1 MQRFKE
7 IMLNYL
13 KDAYKQLIVLASLIV
28 VAFSC
33 MAIANGVQSGF
44 GSIRIE
50 TGVINTTLIDDES
63 KKVNIGYKLYIP
75 KGVDQDHKAP
85 AVLCLH
91 GYQNDHETNAAYA
104 IEMARRGCV
113 ALSIDEYGHGATDAG
128 MIERGYVNHKV
139 KVNYGYESDGTG
151 FEKNY
156 VKVSGPTRYKVMMNF
171 SNLSFF
177 SDLYTKSY
185 DFKTGKTIE
194 NSEQVRDSSMGGTAA
209 YAYLASLPYVDN
221 TSMAVTGHS
230 MGTWAAW
237 TVSAAYADSEI
248 MPKATALQCGEL
260 FKTTR
265 DSLGRLAYEREEY
278 VLDDN
283 GNHKIDTDG
292 KEQTKKTL
300 IPFNNVLLLSAK
312 YDEFNYF
319 RDYIKTPIKADTV
332 KDEIRTNFLN
342 VSEDEAEFNKTFH
355 QDFKKGTS
363 VRNEYIITN
372 HRLTTHDKHAVKT
385 VIEWFS
391 NALNVNTKLESTDQ
405 VFMVKEVLV
414 LIAMLCG
421 IASAVALIMCLK
433 PVPFFKSVFNGVPN
447 RPEKV
452 KTGKKW
458 WIGALIT
465 IAISA
470 FTYPF
475 LTQLGHGLL
484 PLPEVL
490 FKMTIG
496 NGFWTW
502 YLFLILVMLGFTLIP
517 WFKQKKQGTLNR
529 DFVDL
534 GFARDDEQHK
544 GHFDWGL
551 LGKSALLAFDGV
563 LFMYLQVI
571 ICQAAFSLDYRFIW
585 PFFEGFSW
593 SRFGQ
598 FMLYI
603 PMFALFF
610 ILNNSRI
617 FAANRCAN
625 TEEEGFV
632 GFIKCWWKYALC
644 MAGGIILL
652 CLIEYIPFFMQIGPG
667 ADLLFSTTFGGPFM
681 SLLIV
686 FLPQV
691 LVFSVV
697 CTYLYRKS
705 GNAFLGALVVAM
717 LSCWIVTGGS
727 AMLYA

>member
-1 MQRFKE
+1 MKKFLE
-7 IMLNYL
+7 ILSNYV
-13 KDAYKQLIVLASLIV
+13 KAAYKQLIVLGSLLIV
-28 VAFSC
+28 SFTC
-33 MAIANGVQSGF
+33 MGIASGVQSGF
-44 GSIRIE
+44 GSIKVESGVIE
-50 TGVINTTLIDDES
+50 TNLIDSET
-63 KKVNIGYKLYIP
+63 KVNLGYKIYIP
-75 KGVDQDHKAP
+75 KGVDENKKAP

-104 IEMARRGCV
+104 IEMARRGVV
-113 ALSIDEYGHGATDAG
+113 ALSIDEYGHGITDKG
-128 MIERGYVNHKV
+128 MIERGFVNHKV
-139 KVNYGYESDGTG
+139 KVNYGYEDTGNG
-151 FEKNY
+151 FEKNF

-185 DFKTGKTIE
+185 DFTTGKTVE
-194 NSEQVRDSSMGGTAA
+194 GKDEVRDSSMGGTAA

-221 TSMAVTGHS
+221 TRMAITGHS

-237 TVSAAYADSEI
+237 TVAAAYADTEI
-248 MPKATALQCGEL
+248 MPRATALQCGEL

-265 DSLGRLAYEREEY
+265 DDKGRLAYAREEY
-278 VLDDN
+278 LLDEN
-283 GNHKIDTDG
+283 GNHKVDVNG
-292 KEQTKKTL
+292 KEETKTTL

-319 RDYIKTPIKADTV
+319 RDYIKTPIRADTV

-342 VSEDEAEFNKTFH
+342 VSADDAMFNTTFH
-355 QDFKKGTS
+355 EDFETGTS

-372 HRLTTHDKHAVKT
+372 HRLTTHDHHAVKS
-385 VIEWFS
+385 VIDWFTNS
-391 NALNVNTKLESTDQ
+391 IKIDTKLSSDNQ
-405 VFMVKEVLV
+405 VFMAKEILV
-414 LIAMLCG
+414 LIAMLAG
-421 IASAVALIMCLK
+421 LASVVALIMCLK
-433 PVPFFKSVFNGVPN
+433 PVKYFSTVFAGVPN

-452 KTGKKW
+452 KSTKKW
-458 WIGALIT
+458 WIGAAIT

-470 FTYPF
+470 LTYPF

-484 PLPEVL
+484 PLPEKL

-502 YLFLILVMLGFTLIP
+502 YLFLIIVMLGFTLIP
-517 WFKQKKQGTLNR
+517 WFRQKKKGTLDR

-534 GFARDDEQHK
+534 GFARDDQQHRS
-544 GHFDWGL
+544 HFDWAL
-551 LGKSALLAFDGV
+551 LGKSAILAFDGV
-563 LFMYLQVI
+563 LWMYLQVI
-571 ICQAAFSLDYRFIW
+571 ICQAAFQLDYRFIW
-585 PFFEGFSW
+585 PFFEGFTL

-598 FMLYI
+598 FLLYL
-603 PMFALFF
+603 PMFIVFF
-610 ILNNSRI
+610 VLNNSRI
-617 FAANRCAN
+617 FAANRAAH
-625 TEEEGFV
+625 TEDEGFI

-644 MAGGIILL
+644 MAGGIIVMCLL
-652 CLIEYIPFFMQIGPG
+652 EYLPFFMQIGPG
-667 ADLLFSTTFGGPFM
+667 ADLVFSTTFGGPFM

-691 LVFSVV
+691 LVFSVI
-697 CTYLYRKS
+697 CTYLYRKT
-705 GNAFLGALVVAM
+705 GNAFLSGITVAM